1 MRGKLYD
8 TLVELE
14 TLKRS
19 ASLGTQE
26 SPTSAAAS
34 NDIDKK
40 RAASSI
46 EDAASNTE
54 TKRPRRTC
62 AGKIPHREGEDYNNR
77 TDEKK
82 TDDIETNV
90 VDLTASFHDNSAFLA
105 RPTAPLLVARLKY
118 KNFNLAGK
126 KQKDLKAMCKSEGID
141 STGSD
146 ITMKDRIKRFAD
158 YWKSEY
164 DREVHK
170 SKEGVVRDFKKQEEV
185 RAVSVIDSLL
195 GKNQH

>member
-82 TDDIETNV
+82 TNDIETNV
-90 VDLTASFHDNSAFLA
+90 LDLTASFHDDSALLA
-105 RPTAPLLVARLKY
+105 RPMVPLSVARLKY
-118 KNFNLAGK
+118 KSFNLAGK
-126 KQKDLKAMCKSEGID
+126 KKNDLVAMCKSEGID
-141 STGSD
+141 FTGKEG
-146 ITMKDRIKRFAD
+146 IMKDRIKRFAD
-158 YWKSEY
+158 YWRSEY
-164 DREVHK
+164 DREVQK
-170 SKEGVVRDFKKQEEV
+170 SKEEVTRDFKKQEEV
-185 RAVSVIDSLL
+185 RAVSVIDLC
-195 GKNQH
+195 

>member
-8 TLVELE
+8 TLVELQ
-14 TLKRS
+14 TLKQS

-26 SPTSAAAS
+26 SPTSAATS
-34 NDIDKK
+34 NDTEKK

-62 AGKIPHREGEDYNNR
+62 AGNIPQHEGE
-77 TDEKK
+77 EKK
-82 TDDIETNV
+82 TNDIDTNV
-90 VDLTASFHDNSAFLA
+90 VDLTASFHDDSTFLA
-105 RPTAPLLVARLKY
+105 RPMVPLPVARLEC

-126 KQKDLKAMCKSEGID
+126 KRKDLVAMCKSEGID
-141 STGSD
+141 FTGTDGSL
-146 ITMKDRIKRFAD
+146 KDRIKRFAD
-158 YWKSEY
+158 YWRSEC
-164 DREVHK
+164 DREIQT
-170 SKEGVVRDFKKQEEV
+170 SKEEVVRDFKKQEAV

-195 GKNQH
+195 GNNQH